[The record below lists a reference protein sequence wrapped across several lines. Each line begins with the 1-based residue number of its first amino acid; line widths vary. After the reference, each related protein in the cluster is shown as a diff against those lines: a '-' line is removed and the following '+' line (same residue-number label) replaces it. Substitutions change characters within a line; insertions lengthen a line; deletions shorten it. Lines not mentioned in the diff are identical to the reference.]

1 MKEEK
6 VERPS
11 IGKEAQRMR
20 RTPVAIS
27 DGSKRV
33 TLNDNANGRRR
44 RVRISL
50 SESKDETQARSQ
62 HPRGTYTQERQAY
75 YPGTSSAV
83 VNMNEATGRR
93 EGSGRARGHKTHC
106 SYSESSGRTEQ
117 RPRSARPSAHARPN
131 TTRGSFDHSKTKK
144 SRAPMPTPEPVS
156 YKAEIGPDESLR
168 LNKYLANS
176 GLCSRREA
184 DEYII
189 SGKVSVNGS
198 VVTEL
203 GSRVTL
209 QDRVEVEGKPITF
222 GNKVYVLLNKPKNCV
237 TTMSDP
243 EGRLTVMDLVKQA
256 SGERIFPVGRLDRH
270 TTGVLLLTNDGDLTS
285 KLTHP
290 KYEKKKIYHV
300 WLDKPVPAEHM
311 QAIAEGIELEDG
323 EIHADAIS
331 YVTEEDLSQVGIE
344 IHSGRNRIVR
354 RIFEHFGYRVV
365 KLDRVYF
372 AGLTK
377 KDLPRGRWR
386 YLNEQEVINLR
397 MGAFD

>member
-1 MKEEK
+1 MKDEK
-6 VERPS
+6 VVRPTTE
-11 IGKEAQRMR
+11 GEAQRMR
-20 RTPVAIS
+20 RTPVAS
-27 DGSKRV
+27 ADGSKRV
-33 TLNDNANGRRR
+33 TLNDNLNGRRR
-44 RVRISL
+44 RVRISVSIDQVDDHSRPAQPRRSHVL
-50 SESKDETQARSQ
+50 GHQLDYTEVSHSASQMNRHESGDRGFIRRSRTNDFIPRESKGYRSRPLGSSTNARSISGK
-62 HPRGTYTQERQAY
+62 RSV
-75 YPGTSSAV
+75 SSRNKA
-83 VNMNEATGRR
+83 
-93 EGSGRARGHKTHC
+93 
-106 SYSESSGRTEQ
+106 Q
-117 RPRSARPSAHARPN
+117 RV
-131 TTRGSFDHSKTKK
+131 FDL
-144 SRAPMPTPEPVS
+144 PMPEPVS
-156 YKAEIGPDESLR
+156 YKAEIGPEERLR

-189 SGKVSVNGS
+189 SGRVTVNGA

-209 QDRVEVEGKPITF
+209 QDRVEVEGRPIVF
-222 GNKVYVLLNKPKNCV
+222 GNKVYVLLNKPKDCV

-243 EGRLTVMDLVKQA
+243 EGRLTVMDLVRHA

-300 WLDKPVPAEHM
+300 WLDKPVSTQHM
-311 QAIAEGIELEDG
+311 QEIAEGIELEDG

-331 YVTEEDLSQVGIE
+331 YVTEKDLSQVGIE

-354 RIFEHFGYRVV
+354 RIFEYFGYRVV

>member
-1 MKEEK
+1 
-6 VERPS
+6 
-11 IGKEAQRMR
+11 
-20 RTPVAIS
+20 
-27 DGSKRV
+27 
-33 TLNDNANGRRR
+33 
-44 RVRISL
+44 
-50 SESKDETQARSQ
+50 
-62 HPRGTYTQERQAY
+62 
-75 YPGTSSAV
+75 
-83 VNMNEATGRR
+83 
-93 EGSGRARGHKTHC
+93 
-106 SYSESSGRTEQ
+106 
-117 RPRSARPSAHARPN
+117 
-131 TTRGSFDHSKTKK
+131 
-144 SRAPMPTPEPVS
+144 MPTPEPVS

>member
-1 MKEEK
+1 MKDEK
-6 VERPS
+6 VERPTTE
-11 IGKEAQRMR
+11 GEAQRMR
-20 RTPVAIS
+20 RTPVAS
-27 DGSKRV
+27 ADGSKRV
-33 TLNDNANGRRR
+33 TLNDNLNGRRR
-44 RVRISL
+44 RVRISV
-50 SESKDETQARSQ
+50 SIQEEEIPPRNPQYRGDQAA
-62 HPRGTYTQERQAY
+62 ERQGY
-75 YPGTSSAV
+75 H
-83 VNMNEATGRR
+83 
-93 EGSGRARGHKTHC
+93 GHH
-106 SYSESSGRTEQ
+106 S
-117 RPRSARPSAHARPN
+117 RSALSMSSQISGQEEYSKSNVRKSRTDSTGARERSGQRGRSFKPSANTRPN
-131 TTRGSFDHSKTKK
+131 ADRKSFNPKAKAP
-144 SRAPMPTPEPVS
+144 RAPQPPMPEPVS
-156 YKAEIGPDESLR
+156 YKAEIAPDESLR

-189 SGKVSVNGS
+189 SGKVTVNGN

-209 QDRVEVEGKPITF
+209 QDTVEVEGKPITY

-243 EGRLTVMDLVKQA
+243 EGRLTVMDLVKSA

-300 WLDKPVPAEHM
+300 WLDREVPAEHM